1 MGFFENRK
9 IKQELIKSENLKKIA
24 ANEAKIAIIQARMS
38 ALEDLTNSG
47 YSHGGASGNA
57 TWAKRWHASS
67 YSPVSDIE
75 SNRKTLRE
83 RSRDLAMNSSIA
95 AAAVNATRTNV
106 VGPGL
111 TPKPKIDYEFLG
123 ISKDEAAKLTSRIKK
138 EFKLWAESTLCDAA
152 DLNNFYELQQIAFR
166 DWLVNGEEFCLIKYA
181 KAPEINN
188 PYQLRI
194 KLIESDRVCNDGS
207 SGTFSGTIKRLQ
219 NGNSLMNGIEINS
232 EGKVVAY
239 HICSVNPQESGSG
252 KKEWTRVVKR
262 SEKSGNPN
270 VLHIFNAERAE
281 QYRGVPLLAPVVQS
295 IKQISRYT
303 EAEIMA
309 AIVNSMFTIFVTTEN
324 GDDIAG
330 FGGVDEEEPAE
341 LREASQAADEEVDQI
356 ALGTG
361 TVNYLK
367 QGEDIKPVES
377 THPNNGY
384 DVFVKSII
392 TQIGAALEISPEVL
406 LKQFQASFS
415 ASKGAINETWKA
427 FRMRRSWFVN
437 AFCQEVYNL
446 WFAEA
451 VSKGRINAPG
461 FFIDPLIRNAYTAC
475 TWNGPTP
482 GHLNPVQEVNAA
494 VTRVENGFSTR
505 EDEAASMNGS
515 DFEDNVRALES
526 ENAKIAMVNDVFNK
540 QEETK

>member
-9 IKQELIKSENLKKIA
+9 IKQKLIKSENLKKIA

-57 TWAKRWHASS
+57 TWAKRWHANS

-123 ISKDEAAKLTSRIKK
+123 ISKDEAAELTSRIKK

-181 KAPEINN
+181 KTPEINN

-207 SGTFSGTIKRLQ
+207 SGTFSGTIKRLP

-239 HICSVNPQESGSG
+239 HICSINPQESGIG
-252 KKEWTRVVKR
+252 KKEWTRVIKR

-309 AIVNSMFTIFVTTEN
+309 AIVNSMFTVFVTTEN

>member
-1 MGFFENRK
+1 
-9 IKQELIKSENLKKIA
+9 
-24 ANEAKIAIIQARMS
+24 
-38 ALEDLTNSG
+38 
-47 YSHGGASGNA
+47 
-57 TWAKRWHASS
+57 
-67 YSPVSDIE
+67 
-75 SNRKTLRE
+75 
-83 RSRDLAMNSSIA
+83 
-95 AAAVNATRTNV
+95 
-106 VGPGL
+106 
-111 TPKPKIDYEFLG
+111 
-123 ISKDEAAKLTSRIKK
+123 
-138 EFKLWAESTLCDAA
+138 
-152 DLNNFYELQQIAFR
+152 
-166 DWLVNGEEFCLIKYA
+166 
-181 KAPEINN
+181 
-188 PYQLRI
+188 
-194 KLIESDRVCNDGS
+194 
-207 SGTFSGTIKRLQ
+207 
-219 NGNSLMNGIEINS
+219 MNGIEINS

-239 HICSVNPQESGSG
+239 HICSVNPQESGNG